1 MATRSSRIPG
11 VTARATSARG
21 DPRGTDQLEPVKGGP
36 EPLDPVAALVR
47 LAVDDDDAE
56 GLIANAA
63 AELGRPLGLVTD
75 AGEVLGHAPDD
86 AAGQRALAFAA
97 ASVGRTS
104 TIVPPGW
111 RVVVIARAPSR
122 PAALAVG
129 PAGNGAEHDRGALL
143 DLVVALVGE
152 QLVRAAL
159 RRRESAA
166 FLRRLVSKPGMGR
179 ERAREEAS
187 VVGLALADNYWP
199 AVLSWG
205 PTTPGS
211 DAVERVS
218 REAMRLAGG
227 GQTVAVKEHIVLLH
241 PGDGRP
247 ATVMAW
253 LEQVVAHAR
262 SAVPSSH
269 PQVVTAEAPVALAEI
284 GARVAQLRRLSGYG
298 PRTEAGGPVVQAR
311 HYALERLLG
320 DAVAPADARAFVRD
334 LLGGLIAWD
343 RDHRSNLLRVL
354 EAALDCPRHDQAA
367 RRCYMHRNTF
377 RLRLRKAL
385 LVLGDDLEDP
395 DIRLAIHVAL
405 KLRWV
410 TASATTSCSPDARP
424 GEAPDAERR
433 SADAAVVAVPSPS
446 PPR

>member
-1 MATRSSRIPG
+1 MT
-11 VTARATSARG
+11 ARG
-21 DPRGTDQLEPVKGGP
+21 DLRSTDQLERMQGGP

-47 LAVDDDDAE
+47 LAVDDDDAK

-75 AGEVLGHAPDD
+75 AGEALGHGPDD

-104 TIVPPGW
+104 AIVPPGW
-111 RVVVIARAPSR
+111 RVVGIARAPSR

-129 PAGNGAEHDRGALL
+129 PAGDGAEHDHGALL

-159 RRRESAA
+159 RRGQTAA
-166 FLRRLVSKPGMGR
+166 FLRRLVGKPGMGT

-187 VVGLALADNYWP
+187 VVGLALADDYWP

-205 PTTPGS
+205 PAAPETDG
-211 DAVERVS
+211 VERVS
-218 REAMRLAGG
+218 REARRLARGAH
-227 GQTVAVKEHIVLLH
+227 TVTVKGHLVLLH
-241 PGDGRP
+241 PGDGPP
-247 ATVMAW
+247 ATVTAW

-262 SAVPSSH
+262 SAAPSSH
-269 PQVVTAEAPVALAEI
+269 PQVVTAEAPVALAEL
-284 GARVAQLRRLSGYG
+284 GGRVAQLRRLSGYG

-311 HYALERLLG
+311 HYALERLLA
-320 DAVAPADARAFVRD
+320 DAVAPAEARGFVQD
-334 LLGGLIAWD
+334 ILGELIAWD
-343 RDHRSNLLRVL
+343 REHRSNLLRVL

-385 LVLGDDLEDP
+385 VVLGDDLDDP
-395 DIRLAIHVAL
+395 DIRLATHVAL

-410 TASATTSCSPDARP
+410 TASATTSRSPDA
-424 GEAPDAERR
+424 
-433 SADAAVVAVPSPS
+433 AVLLPL